1 MAALG
6 LKLDLGFRLGLW
18 TGFGLGLGLR
28 LGAIANGCPSTPV
41 CLKDPT
47 KF

>member
-1 MAALG
+1 MAALR
-6 LKLDLGFRLGLW
+6 LRLGPGL
-18 TGFGLGLGLR
+18 GLRVEIGLGLGLGLR
-28 LGAIANGCPSTPV
+28 LGAIVNGCPSTPV